1 MNPHDLVHELGNRLN
16 LTGLSLS
23 NGICRLMFDRS
34 LPIDIEDDG
43 NGNLYYHC
51 NLGPLPHQNR
61 EAVLASLMSAH
72 LFGFETDGAA
82 IGLHP
87 KTNDLYLFRSLP
99 IESLEVDGAL
109 KSLERFTQQA
119 ENWKKRLPT
128 LAQENPPATPSASDQ
143 PDGLA
148 MGAIRA

>member
-1 MNPHDLVHELGNRLN
+1 MNPPDLVQELGQRLN
-16 LTGLSLS
+16 LTGLSLA

-61 EAVLASLMSAH
+61 EPLLSALMSAH
-72 LFGFETDGAA
+72 LFGLETDGAA

-87 KTNDLYLFRSLP
+87 KTNDLYLFRCIP

-109 KSLERFTQQA
+109 KILERFTQQA
-119 ENWKKRLPT
+119 ENWKKRIQIFVQEASAATTLP
-128 LAQENPPATPSASDQ
+128 AAESVPFAANAF
-143 PDGLA
+143 
-148 MGAIRA
+148 RA

>member
-1 MNPHDLVHELGNRLN
+1 MNPPDLVQELGHRLN
-16 LTGLSLS
+16 LTGLSLT

-43 NGNLYYHC
+43 TGNLYYHC

-61 EAVLASLMSAH
+61 EALLTSLMSAH

-87 KTNDLYLFRSLP
+87 KTNDLYLFRCLP
-99 IESLEVDGAL
+99 VESLDVDGSI
-109 KSLERFTQQA
+109 KILERFAQQA
-119 ENWKKRLPT
+119 ENWKKRIQTLVQEASAAEPAPADEITSFPT
-128 LAQENPPATPSASDQ
+128 NAF
-143 PDGLA
+143 
-148 MGAIRA
+148 RA